1 MDNKTL
7 EEKLDRLNRFIKI
20 LFLKCFD
27 GFELTAMQA
36 LTLEYIFLKGE
47 HGDIFPKDLE
57 AGLSIRGSS
66 VTSLIN
72 NLEASG
78 YIRRESA
85 EFDGRYKRL
94 LPTKK
99 ALKIKPEISERMNK
113 FSETLFVGIS
123 DNDLKVFESVIE
135 KMMDNIK

>member
-1 MDNKTL
+1 MDNKSL

-20 LFLKCFD
+20 LFSKCFD

-47 HGDIFPKDLE
+47 YGDIFPKDLE